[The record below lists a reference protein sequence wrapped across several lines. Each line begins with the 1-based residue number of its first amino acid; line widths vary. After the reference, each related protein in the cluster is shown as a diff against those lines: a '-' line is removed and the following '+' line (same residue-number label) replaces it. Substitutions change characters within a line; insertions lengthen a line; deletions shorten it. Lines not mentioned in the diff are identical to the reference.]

1 MEAWRIS
8 LWILSLSLILNGAN
22 ADPAQDKRA
31 LLEFLTIM
39 RPTRSLNWNE
49 SSSVCRTWTGVTC
62 NQDGSRIVAVRLP
75 GVGLNGQIPP
85 NTISRLSALRVLSLR
100 SNRISGHFPADFSE
114 LKDLAFLYLQYNT
127 FSGPLPLDFSV
138 WKNLT
143 SVNLSNN
150 GFNGTI
156 PDSLSRLNRI
166 MSLNLANNSLS
177 GDIPDLGGLSTLQ
190 HIDLSNNDLNGPIP
204 NWLRRFPSSSS
215 QGTGVIPPGDVDHF
229 RPPRDETRRKPKTRF
244 FGLTETVF
252 LLIVIAISIVVIAVL
267 AFVFTVCYVRR
278 KLRRGGGG
286 MVSDNSNKM
295 QKKGGMS
302 PEKFVSRM
310 EDANNRL
317 SFFEGCNYSFDLEDL
332 LRASAEVLGK
342 GTFGTTYKAVLEDA
356 TSVAVKRLKD
366 VAAGKRD
373 FEQQMEIIGGIK
385 HENVVEL
392 KAYYF
397 SKDEK
402 LMVYDYFSHG
412 SVASLLHGNR
422 GENRIPLDWET
433 RMSIAIGAA
442 KGIARIHKENNGKL
456 VHGNIKSSNIFL
468 NSERY
473 GCVSDLGLTAVMS
486 ALAPPISRQAGYR
499 APEVTDTRKSSQLSD
514 VYSFGVVLLE
524 LLTGK
529 SPIHTTAGDEII
541 HLVRWVH
548 SVVREEWTA
557 EVFDIELL
565 RYANIEEEMVEM
577 LQIAMSC
584 VVKVPD
590 QRPKMSDLV
599 RLMQNVGN
607 RRASL
612 EPKPKSENGGA
623 SETSTPNLNFRF
635 NNLES
640 YAMKS
645 NGRFVQN
652 VDVIV
657 LQKKHREF
665 RIDEKSERS
674 DLHGAEELEETGFR
688 IGIHTDEDDERDE
701 TDMSHDFRLLQR
713 PICPLLRNLQRR
725 HKRLLFFSV
734 VGSSRR
740 CSQHISRRRH

>member
-1 MEAWRIS
+1 MEALRIY
-8 LWILSLSLILNGAN
+8 LWSLSLCLIIIYGAN
-22 ADPAQDKRA
+22 SDPLEDKRA

-49 SSSVCRTWTGVTC
+49 TSQVCNIWTGVTC
-62 NQDGSRIVAVRLP
+62 NQDGSRIIAVRLP

-85 NTISRLSALRVLSLR
+85 NTISRLSGLRVLSLR
-100 SNRISGHFPADFSE
+100 SNLISGVFPADFVE
-114 LKDLAFLYLQYNT
+114 LKDLAFLYLQDNKL
-127 FSGPLPLDFSV
+127 SGPLPLDFSV

-156 PDSLSRLNRI
+156 PGSLSRLRRI
-166 MSLNLANNSLS
+166 QSLNLANNSLS
-177 GDIPDLGGLSTLQ
+177 GDIPDLSVVSSLQ
-190 HIDLSNNDLNGPIP
+190 HIDLSNNYDLDGPIP
-204 NWLRRFPSSSS
+204 DWLRRFPLSSYV
-215 QGTGVIPPGDVDHF
+215 GIGIIPPGNGSIF
-229 RPPRDETRRKPKTRF
+229 QPPPPPREQTHQKPKAHF
-244 FGLTETVF
+244 FGLSETVF
-252 LLIVIAISIVVIAVL
+252 LLIVIAVSIVVIAAL
-267 AFVFTVCYVRR
+267 AFLLTICYVRR
-278 KLRRGGGG
+278 NLRRGDG
-286 MVSDNSNKM
+286 VISDNKL

-310 EDANNRL
+310 EDVNNRL

-392 KAYYF
+392 KAYYY

-402 LMVYDYFSHG
+402 LMVYDYFSRG

-433 RMSIAIGAA
+433 RMKIAIGAA

-468 NSERY
+468 NSENS

-486 ALAPPISRQAGYR
+486 PLAPPISRQAGYR

-565 RYANIEEEMVEM
+565 RYTNIEEEMVEM

-584 VVKVPD
+584 VVKAAD

-599 RLMQNVGN
+599 RLIENVGN
-607 RRASL
+607 RRTSI
-612 EPKPKSENGGA
+612 EPEPELKPKSENGA
-623 SETSTPNLNFRF
+623 SETSTP
-635 NNLES
+635 
-640 YAMKS
+640 
-645 NGRFVQN
+645 
-652 VDVIV
+652 
-657 LQKKHREF
+657 
-665 RIDEKSERS
+665 SE
-674 DLHGAEELEETGFR
+674 
-688 IGIHTDEDDERDE
+688 I
-701 TDMSHDFRLLQR
+701 
-713 PICPLLRNLQRR
+713 
-725 HKRLLFFSV
+725 
-734 VGSSRR
+734 
-740 CSQHISRRRH
+740 

>member
-1 MEAWRIS
+1 MEAWRICLCIFFS
-8 LWILSLSLILNGAN
+8 LGLLFHGGN
-22 ADPAQDKRA
+22 ADPVQDKRA
-31 LLEFLTIM
+31 LLEFLSIM

-49 SSSVCRTWTGVTC
+49 SSSVCKTWTGVTC
-62 NQDGSRIVAVRLP
+62 NQDGSRVIAVRLP

-100 SNRISGHFPADFSE
+100 SNRISGQFPADFVE
-114 LKDLAFLYLQYNT
+114 LKDLAFLYLQYND
-127 FSGPLPLDFSV
+127 FSGPLPSDFSV

-150 GFNGTI
+150 GFNGTVS
-156 PDSLSRLNRI
+156 DSLSRLTRLQ
-166 MSLNLANNSLS
+166 SLSLANNSLS
-177 GDIPDLGGLSTLQ
+177 GDIPDLSVLSTLQ
-190 HIDLSNNDLNGPIP
+190 HIDLSNNNLNGPIP
-204 NWLRRFPSSSS
+204 NWLQRFPSSSYE
-215 QGTGVIPPGDVDHF
+215 GIRVIPPRDLSISQ
-229 RPPRDETRRKPKTRF
+229 PPRDPTRQKPKAHF
-244 FGLTETVF
+244 LGLSKTLF
-252 LLIVIAISIVVIAVL
+252 LLLVIAVCIVAVSAL
-267 AFVFTVCYVRR
+267 AFVLAVCYLRR
-278 KLRRGGGG
+278 KLRHGDG
-286 MVSDNSNKM
+286 MISDNKL

-392 KAYYF
+392 KAYYY

-402 LMVYDYFSHG
+402 LMVYDYFSLG

-433 RMSIAIGAA
+433 RMKIAIGAA
-442 KGIARIHKENNGKL
+442 KGISRIHEENNGKL

-468 NSERY
+468 NSERN

-486 ALAPPISRQAGYR
+486 PLAPPISRQAGYR

-565 RYANIEEEMVEM
+565 RYTNIEEEMVEM

-584 VVKVPD
+584 VVKAPD
-590 QRPKMSDLV
+590 QRPRMSDLV
-599 RLMQNVGN
+599 RLMENVGN
-607 RRASL
+607 RRAASL
-612 EPKPKSENGGA
+612 EPKPKSENEA
-623 SETSTPNLNFRF
+623 SETSTP
-635 NNLES
+635 
-640 YAMKS
+640 
-645 NGRFVQN
+645 
-652 VDVIV
+652 
-657 LQKKHREF
+657 
-665 RIDEKSERS
+665 SEQ
-674 DLHGAEELEETGFR
+674 
-688 IGIHTDEDDERDE
+688 I
-701 TDMSHDFRLLQR
+701 
-713 PICPLLRNLQRR
+713 
-725 HKRLLFFSV
+725 
-734 VGSSRR
+734 
-740 CSQHISRRRH
+740 

>member
-1 MEAWRIS
+1 MEEAWRVVFT
-8 LWILSLSLILNGAN
+8 LCLLLVNVGN
-22 ADPAQDKRA
+22 ADPVQDKRA
-31 LLEFLTIM
+31 LLEFLTLM

-49 SSSVCRTWTGVTC
+49 STSVCNTWTGVTC
-62 NQDGSRIVAVRLP
+62 NNDGSRITAVRLP

-85 NTISRLSALRVLSLR
+85 NTLSRLSALTVLSLR
-100 SNRISGHFPADFSE
+100 SNTISGLFPADFVE
-114 LKDLAFLYLQYNT
+114 LRDLSFLYLQDNA
-127 FSGPLPLDFSV
+127 FSGPLPLDFSL

-143 SVNLSNN
+143 SVNLSDND
-150 GFNGTI
+150 FNGTV
-156 PDSLSRLNRI
+156 PGSLSGLKRLQ
-166 MSLNLANNSLS
+166 SLNLANNSLS
-177 GDIPDLGGLSTLQ
+177 GDIPDLSGVSTLRQ
-190 HIDLSNNDLNGPIP
+190 IDLSNNNLNGPIP
-204 NWLRRFPSSSS
+204 SWLQRFPTSSYRGLGGDFSLV
-215 QGTGVIPPGDVDHF
+215 QPPPSLAHQEL
-229 RPPRDETRRKPKTRF
+229 RPRQKPKPHF
-244 FGLTETVF
+244 LGLTKTVF
-252 LLIVIAISIVVIAVL
+252 LLIVIAVSIVLLAAL
-267 AFVFTVCYVRR
+267 AFLLAVCYLRR
-278 KLRRGGGG
+278 KLSRGDGIVNDG
-286 MVSDNSNKM
+286 KLH
-295 QKKGGMS
+295 KKGGMMS

-310 EDANNRL
+310 EDVNNRL

-392 KAYYF
+392 KAYYY

-402 LMVYDYFSHG
+402 LMVYDYFSNG

-422 GENRIPLDWET
+422 GENRVPLDWET

-442 KGIARIHKENNGKL
+442 KGIARIHRENNGKL

-468 NSERY
+468 NSERN

-486 ALAPPISRQAGYR
+486 PLAPPISRQAGYR

-557 EVFDIELL
+557 EVFDVELL
-565 RYANIEEEMVEM
+565 RYTNIEEEMVEM

-584 VVKVPD
+584 VVKAPD

-599 RLMQNVGN
+599 RLMECVGN
-607 RRASL
+607 RQAGV
-612 EPKPKSENGGA
+612 EPETKPKSENGA
-623 SETSTPNLNFRF
+623 SETSTP
-635 NNLES
+635 
-640 YAMKS
+640 
-645 NGRFVQN
+645 
-652 VDVIV
+652 
-657 LQKKHREF
+657 
-665 RIDEKSERS
+665 SE
-674 DLHGAEELEETGFR
+674 
-688 IGIHTDEDDERDE
+688 I
-701 TDMSHDFRLLQR
+701 
-713 PICPLLRNLQRR
+713 
-725 HKRLLFFSV
+725 
-734 VGSSRR
+734 
-740 CSQHISRRRH
+740 

>member
-8 LWILSLSLILNGAN
+8 LWILSLGLILNGGN
-22 ADPAQDKRA
+22 ADPVQDKRA

-49 SSSVCRTWTGVTC
+49 SSSVCNIWTGVTC
-62 NQDGSRIVAVRLP
+62 NQDESRIVAVRLP

-177 GDIPDLGGLSTLQ
+177 GDIPDLSGLSTLQ
-190 HIDLSNNDLNGPIP
+190 HIDLSNNHLNGPIP
-204 NWLRRFPSSSS
+204 NWLRRFPSSSY
-215 QGTGVIPPGDVDHF
+215 QGTGVIPDVSIF
-229 RPPRDETRRKPKTRF
+229 QPPRDETHPKPKTRF
-244 FGLTETVF
+244 LGLTQTVF
-252 LLIVIAISIVVIAVL
+252 LLIVIAIAIVVIAVL

-278 KLRRGGGG
+278 KLRRGGGI
-286 MVSDNSNKM
+286 VSDSNSKM

-392 KAYYF
+392 KAYYY

-422 GENRIPLDWET
+422 GENRNPLDWET

-442 KGIARIHKENNGKL
+442 KGIARIHKESNGKL

-486 ALAPPISRQAGYR
+486 PLAPPISRQAGYR

-607 RRASL
+607 RRTSL

-623 SETSTPNLNFRF
+623 SETSTP
-635 NNLES
+635 
-640 YAMKS
+640 
-645 NGRFVQN
+645 
-652 VDVIV
+652 
-657 LQKKHREF
+657 
-665 RIDEKSERS
+665 SE
-674 DLHGAEELEETGFR
+674 
-688 IGIHTDEDDERDE
+688 I
-701 TDMSHDFRLLQR
+701 
-713 PICPLLRNLQRR
+713 
-725 HKRLLFFSV
+725 
-734 VGSSRR
+734 
-740 CSQHISRRRH
+740 